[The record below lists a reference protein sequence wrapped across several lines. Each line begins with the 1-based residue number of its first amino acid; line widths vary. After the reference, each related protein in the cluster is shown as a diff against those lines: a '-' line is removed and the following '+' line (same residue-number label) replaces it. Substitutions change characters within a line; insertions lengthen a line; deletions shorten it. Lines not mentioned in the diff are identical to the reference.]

1 MTDTQ
6 LKIANGKC
14 RSWDARSFR
23 SCEFQEG
30 ASFSCNAC
38 GKRLRTTKVSM
49 GLVVAVFALASY
61 LGEEFGFLAVL
72 GVLILL
78 VIYEWLT
85 VQVTIAGDAKVVAS
99 S

>member
-1 MTDTQ
+1 
-6 LKIANGKC
+6 
-14 RSWDARSFR
+14 
-23 SCEFQEG
+23 
-30 ASFSCNAC
+30 
-38 GKRLRTTKVSM
+38 M

-61 LGEEFGFLAVL
+61 LGEEVGFLAVL